1 MNIYIYIYIY
11 ISLSLSLSLSLPLSI
26 SLSLSLSLSP
36 SLPLSLSLSRTSLG
50 SHKTFIVQ
58 GGSSPLIP
66 PTDNLY
72 IEAAKAQ
79 RAIEYVFAQV
89 GVHLQTRR
97 PLTTSSLQSL
107 FLTMHASCWTS

>member
-1 MNIYIYIYIY
+1 MSQD
-11 ISLSLSLSLSLPLSI
+11 SLNMFLLGLVKVQV
-26 SLSLSLSLSP
+26 SLSP